1 MYNTVIIIP
10 YRNRKAQLDHFIAK
24 TAPLIEKYM
33 PNTIILVVEQFS
45 DDKLFNRGYLL
56 NVGFK
61 EYENNTK
68 YFIMHDVDINPT
80 QLFIESH
87 YNSDI
92 NDETA
97 LCLYTSTSNTF
108 GGIVKITENTIK
120 KINGFP
126 NDIWGWGTEDK
137 ALQNR
142 GEFYNIKKN
151 VIFYV
156 NSAEENNDYLTRDEQ
171 ADIIRENISKVIAIR
186 AIYYLQQGKA
196 NLGTDW
202 ASAFHDL
209 SEGFG
214 FVYSLQF
221 TRKPGTTSAYFST
234 SEVNGFISTLT
245 SGDGFWE
252 LTADQLDTMSNT
264 IGSRFGISV
273 SQAGS

>member
-156 NSAEENNDYLTRDEQ
+156 NSAEENNDYLTRVDNVQDRVLINQHDNMIKHYHLYKNLNQQQKQEYIYLSGLNTMNYE
-171 ADIIRENISKVIAIR
+171 IIETIDLHKIVKLIKVKI
-186 AIYYLQQGKA
+186 
-196 NLGTDW
+196 T
-202 ASAFHDL
+202 
-209 SEGFG
+209 
-214 FVYSLQF
+214 
-221 TRKPGTTSAYFST
+221 
-234 SEVNGFISTLT
+234 
-245 SGDGFWE
+245 
-252 LTADQLDTMSNT
+252 
-264 IGSRFGISV
+264 
-273 SQAGS
+273 